1 MQGATKKTSLSL
13 FENILHQLDN
23 LPEWYTARHLKRQ
36 VLNYAVQNRSFLIEE
51 FPQHLEK
58 TNKSYYKIIE
68 DLCIEKNAIGYAADF
83 LIAVCRLVLQIPI
96 VIIRPYAV
104 KYQGPGSKGR
114 TRSTTS
120 TDYYCKQ
127 VFLCEADKKLEV
139 PRDVPIVLVH
149 NGIDFYAPA
158 RLIPIA
164 VVKAKA
170 DLTIAKMEK
179 AHKMAEEVVGLS
191 PGKTDMRAAWSQVS
205 VHLGAAIQIAKSA
218 DATLGTADV
227 TTPATMPLP
236 VFPAPGPRPFRKRR
250 RRPSATST
258 TVSTAGEGEQ
268 TEEGAV
274 GSDPNV
280 AEGEAEGGE
289 GDQPES
295 APKKKR
301 LDDDPWWWQDC
312 NLNDLQCCCGLQY
325 NTKDELTVHMSNMH
339 VNNTWRCSAM
349 VKDKDDPSKS
359 NQCPHKFSI
368 KSNCWKH
375 YREKHENRHNFYCE
389 VRDCAEMYG
398 CDEEARVKWHQ
409 WKKHQ
414 IPTDIRCKKC
424 DRPFPQNGKKNQ
436 HEALCGSKE
445 KPNKCDVADCGYSC
459 RSTRS
464 LKIHMKTKHAKPGE
478 ASNWIYCTKKGCDK
492 KYTSRGAYEYHLGVH
507 ERKAAEAAQENPEDE
522 EEEEEDEEEEYDD
535 EDLVTEEDD

>member
-1 MQGATKKTSLSL
+1 M
-13 FENILHQLDN
+13 
-23 LPEWYTARHLKRQ
+23 
-36 VLNYAVQNRSFLIEE
+36 
-51 FPQHLEK
+51 
-58 TNKSYYKIIE
+58 
-68 DLCIEKNAIGYAADF
+68 
-83 LIAVCRLVLQIPI
+83 
-96 VIIRPYAV
+96 
-104 KYQGPGSKGR
+104 
-114 TRSTTS
+114 
-120 TDYYCKQ
+120 
-127 VFLCEADKKLEV
+127 
-139 PRDVPIVLVH
+139 
-149 NGIDFYAPA
+149 
-158 RLIPIA
+158 
-164 VVKAKA
+164 KAKA

-227 TTPATMPLP
+227 TKPATMPLP
-236 VFPAPGPRPFRKRR
+236 VFPVPSPRPFRKRR

-507 ERKAAEAAQENPEDE
+507 ERKAAEAAQENPKDE

>member
-1 MQGATKKTSLSL
+1 MSL

-120 TDYYCKQ
+120 TDYYCKE

-325 NTKDELTVHMSNMH
+325 NTKDELTAHMSNMH
-339 VNNTWRCSAM
+339 VNNT
-349 VKDKDDPSKS
+349 
-359 NQCPHKFSI
+359 
-368 KSNCWKH
+368 
-375 YREKHENRHNFYCE
+375 
-389 VRDCAEMYG
+389 
-398 CDEEARVKWHQ
+398 
-409 WKKHQ
+409 
-414 IPTDIRCKKC
+414 
-424 DRPFPQNGKKNQ
+424 
-436 HEALCGSKE
+436 
-445 KPNKCDVADCGYSC
+445 
-459 RSTRS
+459 
-464 LKIHMKTKHAKPGE
+464 
-478 ASNWIYCTKKGCDK
+478 
-492 KYTSRGAYEYHLGVH
+492 
-507 ERKAAEAAQENPEDE
+507 
-522 EEEEEDEEEEYDD
+522 
-535 EDLVTEEDD
+535 

>member
-1 MQGATKKTSLSL
+1 M
-13 FENILHQLDN
+13 
-23 LPEWYTARHLKRQ
+23 
-36 VLNYAVQNRSFLIEE
+36 NYAVQNRSFLIEE

-104 KYQGPGSKGR
+104 KYQGPGSKGC

-120 TDYYCKQ
+120 TDYYCKE
-127 VFLCEADKKLEV
+127 VFLCEADKKLEI

-149 NGIDFYAPA
+149 NGVDFYAPA
-158 RLIPIA
+158 RISPIA

-179 AHKMAEEVVGLS
+179 AHKMAEEVVGLL

-205 VHLGAAIQIAKSA
+205 VHLAAAIQIARSA
-218 DATLGTADV
+218 DATVGTATV
-227 TTPATMPLP
+227 TMPTTMPLP
-236 VFPAPGPRPFRKRR
+236 VSSAPGQKSFRKRR
-250 RRPSATST
+250 QRPSAASA
-258 TVSTAGEGEQ
+258 TVSTPGEGEGEQ
-268 TEEGAV
+268 TEEGVV
-274 GSDPNV
+274 GGNPDV
-280 AEGEAEGGE
+280 QEGEGE

-295 APKKKR
+295 APKKQK
-301 LDDDPWWWQDC
+301 LDDPWWWQDC

-325 NTKDELTVHMSNMH
+325 NDKSELATHMSNMH
-339 VNNTWRCSAM
+339 VNNNWQCSALL
-349 VKDKDDPSKS
+349 KDKDDPSKS
-359 NQCPHKFSI
+359 KQCTHKFMTGAS
-368 KSNCWKH
+368 CWKH
-375 YREKHENRHNFYCE
+375 YREKHENRHSFYCK

-424 DRPFPQNGKKNQ
+424 DKPFPQNGKKEQ
-436 HEALCGSKE
+436 A
-445 KPNKCDVADCGYSC
+445 
-459 RSTRS
+459 
-464 LKIHMKTKHAKPGE
+464 
-478 ASNWIYCTKKGCDK
+478 
-492 KYTSRGAYEYHLGVH
+492 
-507 ERKAAEAAQENPEDE
+507 
-522 EEEEEDEEEEYDD
+522 
-535 EDLVTEEDD
+535 

>member
-1 MQGATKKTSLSL
+1 M
-13 FENILHQLDN
+13 
-23 LPEWYTARHLKRQ
+23 
-36 VLNYAVQNRSFLIEE
+36 
-51 FPQHLEK
+51 
-58 TNKSYYKIIE
+58 
-68 DLCIEKNAIGYAADF
+68 
-83 LIAVCRLVLQIPI
+83 
-96 VIIRPYAV
+96 
-104 KYQGPGSKGR
+104 
-114 TRSTTS
+114 
-120 TDYYCKQ
+120 
-127 VFLCEADKKLEV
+127 FLCEADKKLEV

-191 PGKTDMRAAWSQVS
+191 PCKTDMRAAWSQVS

-236 VFPAPGPRPFRKRR
+236 VSSAPGPRPFRKRR

-274 GSDPNV
+274 GGDPNV

-325 NTKDELTVHMSNMH
+325 NTKDELTAHMSNMH
-339 VNNTWRCSAM
+339 VNNTWQCSAM
-349 VKDKDDPSKS
+349 VKDKDDPSKR

-398 CDEEARVKWHQ
+398 CDKEARVKWHQ
-409 WKKHQ
+409 WILGARNVTGRFRKMEKRTSMRHCVDQ
-414 IPTDIRCKKC
+414 RKNLTNVMLRIVGIR
-424 DRPFPQNGKKNQ
+424 
-436 HEALCGSKE
+436 
-445 KPNKCDVADCGYSC
+445 V
-459 RSTRS
+459 
-464 LKIHMKTKHAKPGE
+464 
-478 ASNWIYCTKKGCDK
+478 
-492 KYTSRGAYEYHLGVH
+492 GV
-507 ERKAAEAAQENPEDE
+507 QE
-522 EEEEEDEEEEYDD
+522 
-535 EDLVTEEDD
+535 V